1 MFEITKNHQDAYEY
15 YINERMAYPG
25 GDYDFTFEDRFLIY
39 HAPLRH
45 QTVYIAIDMK
55 TGLSV
60 EICSRKNGVYME
72 HEYTELIPDIF
83 NAIKYTGDRRYKNV
97 FAADPLKVIDSI
109 FRIVLPSFG
118 YTVREEQIKLCK
130 QMFLGMTGK
139 RVSICEAE
147 VGTGKTLAY
156 LLAGLCAKRY
166 ENSMFGGDNPVTM
179 AVHKPTR

>member
-15 YINERMAYPG
+15 YINECMAYPG

-118 YTVREEQIKLCK
+118 YAVREEQIKLCK

-139 RVSICEAE
+139 RVSNVLLLVE
-147 VGTGKTLAY
+147 VRMGSSCY
-156 LLAGLCAKRY
+156 
-166 ENSMFGGDNPVTM
+166 TM
-179 AVHKPTR
+179 DISP